1 MTEVSLVD
9 NQTFPGLLLKHSQN
23 SADGPAFREKYL
35 GIWQTYSWRESAE
48 QVRALACGFA
58 VMGLK
63 RGDTIAIIG
72 DNRPQLYWVF
82 LAAQSIGAV
91 PVPMY
96 QDGVAEELQ
105 YVLNHAGVRFAVV
118 EDQEQTD
125 KLFLIKDRCSQL
137 EEIIYK
143 DSRGMLDYNQ
153 PFVHSYTDVQERGRA
168 YDEKNPD
175 FFQRELAVTG
185 PDDVAGVFYTSGTTG
200 NPKGVQ
206 LTYSNLLVSANRFSH
221 QEALQDDERQINYA
235 PMAWVGDHF
244 FLALALSAGYSTNCP
259 ESRETLLTD
268 LKEIGPTIFFG
279 APALWEGLL
288 TTITIRMED
297 AGRFKRGLF
306 RYFIDVAQRVG
317 TDLLDRRPVGL
328 ADRLRYWLGEVFVYG
343 PLKNSLGLSHTRLA
357 ITGGAPLGENTF
369 SFYRSIGINLKQ
381 IYGQTECS
389 AYATRHHNGDARQDT
404 VGPPCEGVEIR
415 IADSG
420 EILVKS
426 PGNFTGYFKN
436 PEATRETLT
445 EDGWLRTGDAG
456 IMTDDGH
463 LKVID
468 RANDVGA
475 LNDGTLF
482 APQYI
487 ENKLKFFPYIREAV
501 ALGNA
506 RNYVT
511 VFINIDLEAMG
522 NFAERI
528 GLSYSGYTD
537 LSQRDEVYDL
547 IRQNVEEVNQDLT
560 RDSNLASSQIRRFIV
575 LHKELDADDGE
586 LTRTRK
592 VRREFVGE
600 KYRKLIDAL
609 YSDQQHVEVESEVT
623 FEDGSKGSIS
633 ADLKIYSLQVE
644 GSATGSPGTAS

>member
-23 SADGPAFREKYL
+23 SADSPAFREKYL

-168 YDEKNPD
+168 YDEENPD

-206 LTYSNLLVSANRFSH
+206 LTFSNLLVSANRFSH

-306 RYFIDVAQRVG
+306 RYFIDVAQRAG

-328 ADRLRYWLGEVFVYG
+328 ADRLRYWLGEVFIYG
-343 PLKNSLGLSHTRLA
+343 PLKNNLGLSHTRLA

-426 PGNFTGYFKN
+426 PGNFAGYFKN

>member
-118 EDQEQTD
+118 ENQEQTD

-168 YDEKNPD
+168 YDEENPD

-206 LTYSNLLVSANRFSH
+206 LTFSNLLVSANRFSH

-306 RYFIDVAQRVG
+306 RYFIDVAQRAG

>member
-23 SADGPAFREKYL
+23 SADSPAFREKYL

-143 DSRGMLDYNQ
+143 DSRGMQDYNQ
-153 PFVHSYTDVQERGRA
+153 PFVHNYTDVQERGRA
-168 YDEKNPD
+168 YDEENPD

-206 LTYSNLLVSANRFSH
+206 LTFSNLLDSADRFSH

-306 RYFIDVAQRVG
+306 RYFIDVAQRAG

-343 PLKNSLGLSHTRLA
+343 PLKNNLGLSHTRLA

-426 PGNFTGYFKN
+426 PGNFAGYFKN

>member
-23 SADGPAFREKYL
+23 SADSPAFREKYL

-143 DSRGMLDYNQ
+143 DSRGMQDYNQ
-153 PFVHSYTDVQERGRA
+153 PFVHNYTDVQERGRA
-168 YDEKNPD
+168 YDEENPD

-206 LTYSNLLVSANRFSH
+206 LTFSNLLGSANRFSH

-306 RYFIDVAQRVG
+306 RYFIDVAQRAG
-317 TDLLDRRPVGL
+317 TDLLDRRPGGL

-343 PLKNSLGLSHTRLA
+343 PLKNNLGLSHTRLA

-426 PGNFTGYFKN
+426 PGNFAGYFKN

-506 RNYVT
+506 RNYVA

-560 RDSNLASSQIRRFIV
+560 RDSNLASSQIKRFIV

>member
-143 DSRGMLDYNQ
+143 DSRGMQDYNQ
-153 PFVHSYTDVQERGRA
+153 PFVHNYTDVQERGRA
-168 YDEKNPD
+168 YDEENPD

-206 LTYSNLLVSANRFSH
+206 LTFSNLLVSANRFSH
-221 QEALQDDERQINYA
+221 QEVLQDDERQINYA

-306 RYFIDVAQRVG
+306 RYFIDVAQRAG

-426 PGNFTGYFKN
+426 PGNFAGYFKN

>member
-23 SADGPAFREKYL
+23 SADSPAFREKYL

-168 YDEKNPD
+168 YDEENPN

-306 RYFIDVAQRVG
+306 RYFIDVAQRAG

>member
-23 SADGPAFREKYL
+23 SADSPAFREKYL

-143 DSRGMLDYNQ
+143 DSRGMQDYNQ
-153 PFVHSYTDVQERGRA
+153 PFVHNYTDVQERGRA
-168 YDEKNPD
+168 YDEENPD

-206 LTYSNLLVSANRFSH
+206 LTFSNLLVSANRFSH

-306 RYFIDVAQRVG
+306 RYFIDVAQRAG

-328 ADRLRYWLGEVFVYG
+328 ADRLRYWLGEVFIYG
-343 PLKNSLGLSHTRLA
+343 PLKNNLGLSHTRLA

>member
-23 SADGPAFREKYL
+23 SADSPAFREKYL

-153 PFVHSYTDVQERGRA
+153 PFVHNYTDVQERGRA
-168 YDEKNPD
+168 YDEENPD

-306 RYFIDVAQRVG
+306 RYFIDVAQRAG

-343 PLKNSLGLSHTRLA
+343 PLKNNLGLSHTRLA

-426 PGNFTGYFKN
+426 PGNFAGYFKN

>member
-23 SADGPAFREKYL
+23 SADSPAFREKYL

-143 DSRGMLDYNQ
+143 DSRGMQDYNQ
-153 PFVHSYTDVQERGRA
+153 PFVHNYTDVQERGRA
-168 YDEKNPD
+168 YDEENPD

-206 LTYSNLLVSANRFSH
+206 LTFSNLLVSANRFSH
-221 QEALQDDERQINYA
+221 QEALQDGERQINYA

-297 AGRFKRGLF
+297 AGRFKRGLY
-306 RYFIDVAQRVG
+306 RYFIDVAQRAG

-343 PLKNSLGLSHTRLA
+343 PLKNNLGLSHTRLA

-426 PGNFTGYFKN
+426 PGNFAGYFKN

>member
-23 SADGPAFREKYL
+23 SADSPAFREKYL

-143 DSRGMLDYNQ
+143 DSRGMQDYNQ
-153 PFVHSYTDVQERGRA
+153 PFVHNYTDVQERGRA
-168 YDEKNPD
+168 YDEENPD

-206 LTYSNLLVSANRFSH
+206 LTFSNLLVSANRFSH

-306 RYFIDVAQRVG
+306 RYFIDVAQRAG

-328 ADRLRYWLGEVFVYG
+328 ADRLRYWLGEVFIYG
-343 PLKNSLGLSHTRLA
+343 PLKNNLGLSHTRLA

-426 PGNFTGYFKN
+426 PGNFAGYFKN

>member
-23 SADGPAFREKYL
+23 SADSPAFREKYL

-143 DSRGMLDYNQ
+143 DSRGMQDYSQ
-153 PFVHSYTDVQERGRA
+153 PFIHNYTDVQERGRA
-168 YDEKNPD
+168 YDEENPD

-206 LTYSNLLVSANRFSH
+206 LTFSNLLVSANRFSH

-306 RYFIDVAQRVG
+306 RYFIDVAQRAG

-343 PLKNSLGLSHTRLA
+343 PLKNNLGLSHTRLA

-426 PGNFTGYFKN
+426 PGNFAGYFKN

>member
-1 MTEVSLVD
+1 
-9 NQTFPGLLLKHSQN
+9 
-23 SADGPAFREKYL
+23 
-35 GIWQTYSWRESAE
+35 
-48 QVRALACGFA
+48 
-58 VMGLK
+58 MGLK

-105 YVLNHAGVRFAVV
+105 YVLDHAGVRFAVV

-143 DSRGMLDYNQ
+143 DSRGMQDYNQ
-153 PFVHSYTDVQERGRA
+153 PFVHNYTDVQECGRA
-168 YDEKNPD
+168 YDEENPE
-175 FFQRELAVTG
+175 FFQRELAATG

-206 LTYSNLLVSANRFSH
+206 LTFSNLLVSADRFSH

-244 FLALALSAGYSTNCP
+244 FLALALSAGYCTNCP

-306 RYFIDVAQRVG
+306 RYFIDVAQRAG

-343 PLKNSLGLSHTRLA
+343 PLKNNLGLSHTRLA

-369 SFYRSIGINLKQ
+369 KFYRSIGINLKQ

-415 IADSG
+415 IADNG

-426 PGNFTGYFKN
+426 PGNFAGYFKN

-445 EDGWLRTGDAG
+445 ENGWLRTGDAG

-501 ALGNA
+501 ALGDA

-511 VFINIDLEAMG
+511 VFINIDLEAVG

-537 LSQRDEVYDL
+537 LSQREEVYDL
-547 IRQNVEEVNQDLT
+547 IRQNVEEVNRDLS

-600 KYRKLIDAL
+600 KYQTLIDAL
-609 YSDQQHVEVESEVT
+609 YSDQQHVKVESEVT

-644 GSATGSPGTAS
+644 GPATGSPGTAS

>member
-23 SADGPAFREKYL
+23 SADSPAFREKYL

-143 DSRGMLDYNQ
+143 DSRGMQDYNQ
-153 PFVHSYTDVQERGRA
+153 PFVHNYTDVQERGRA
-168 YDEKNPD
+168 YDEENPD

-206 LTYSNLLVSANRFSH
+206 LTFSNLLDSADRFSH
-221 QEALQDDERQINYA
+221 QEALQDGERQINYA

-306 RYFIDVAQRVG
+306 RYFIDVAQRAG

-343 PLKNSLGLSHTRLA
+343 PLKNNLGLSHTRLA

-426 PGNFTGYFKN
+426 PGNFAGYFKN

>member
-23 SADGPAFREKYL
+23 SADSPAFREKYL

-143 DSRGMLDYNQ
+143 DSRGMQDYNQ
-153 PFVHSYTDVQERGRA
+153 PFVHNYTDVQERGRA
-168 YDEKNPD
+168 YDEENPD

-206 LTYSNLLVSANRFSH
+206 LTFSNLLVSANRFSH

-306 RYFIDVAQRVG
+306 RYFIDVAQRAG

-343 PLKNSLGLSHTRLA
+343 PLKNNLGLSHTRLA

-426 PGNFTGYFKN
+426 PGNFAGYFKN

-511 VFINIDLEAMG
+511 VFINIDLEAVG

-528 GLSYSGYTD
+528 GLGYSGYTD

-547 IRQNVEEVNQDLT
+547 IRQNVEEVNRDLS
-560 RDSNLASSQIRRFIV
+560 RDSNLASSQVRRFIV

>member
-23 SADGPAFREKYL
+23 SADSPAFREKYL

-143 DSRGMLDYNQ
+143 DSRGMQDYNQ
-153 PFVHSYTDVQERGRA
+153 PFVHNYTDVQERGRA
-168 YDEKNPD
+168 YDEENPD

-206 LTYSNLLVSANRFSH
+206 LTFSNLLVSANRFSH

-297 AGRFKRGLF
+297 AGRFKRGLY
-306 RYFIDVAQRVG
+306 RYFIDVAQRAG

-343 PLKNSLGLSHTRLA
+343 PLKNNLGLSHTRLA

-426 PGNFTGYFKN
+426 PGNFAGYFKN

-511 VFINIDLEAMG
+511 VFINIDLEAVG

-528 GLSYSGYTD
+528 GLGYSGYTD

-547 IRQNVEEVNQDLT
+547 IRQNVEEVNRDLS
-560 RDSNLASSQIRRFIV
+560 RDSNLASSQVRRFIV

-600 KYRKLIDAL
+600 KYQTLIDAL
-609 YSDQQHVEVESEVT
+609 YSDQQHVKVESEVT

>member
-23 SADGPAFREKYL
+23 SADSPAFREKYL

-143 DSRGMLDYNQ
+143 DSRGMQDYNQ
-153 PFVHSYTDVQERGRA
+153 PFVHNYTDVQERGRA
-168 YDEKNPD
+168 YDEENPD

-206 LTYSNLLVSANRFSH
+206 LTFSNLLVSANRFSH

-306 RYFIDVAQRVG
+306 RYFIDVAQRAG

-328 ADRLRYWLGEVFVYG
+328 ADRLRYWLGEVFIYG
-343 PLKNSLGLSHTRLA
+343 PLKNNLGLSHTRLA

-426 PGNFTGYFKN
+426 PGNFAGYFKN

-644 GSATGSPGTAS
+644 GSATGSPGTAG

>member
-23 SADGPAFREKYL
+23 SADSPAFREKYL

-143 DSRGMLDYNQ
+143 DSRGMQDYNQ
-153 PFVHSYTDVQERGRA
+153 PFVHNYTDVQERGRA
-168 YDEKNPD
+168 YDEENPD

-206 LTYSNLLVSANRFSH
+206 LTFSNLLISADRFSH
-221 QEALQDDERQINYA
+221 QEALQDEERQINYA

-306 RYFIDVAQRVG
+306 RYFIDVAQRAG

-343 PLKNSLGLSHTRLA
+343 PLKNNLGLSHTRLA

-426 PGNFTGYFKN
+426 PGNFAGYFKN

-528 GLSYSGYTD
+528 GLGYSGYTD

-575 LHKELDADDGE
+575 LHKELDGDDGE

>member
-23 SADGPAFREKYL
+23 SADSPAFREKYL

-143 DSRGMLDYNQ
+143 DSRGMQDYNQ
-153 PFVHSYTDVQERGRA
+153 PFVHNYTDVQERGRA
-168 YDEKNPD
+168 YDEENPD

-206 LTYSNLLVSANRFSH
+206 LTFSNLLVSANRFSH

-306 RYFIDVAQRVG
+306 RYFIDVAQRAG

-328 ADRLRYWLGEVFVYG
+328 ADRLRYWLGEVFIYG
-343 PLKNSLGLSHTRLA
+343 PLKNNLGLSHTRLA

-426 PGNFTGYFKN
+426 PGNFAGYFKN

-560 RDSNLASSQIRRFIV
+560 RDSNLASSQIKRFIV

>member
-23 SADGPAFREKYL
+23 SADSPAFREKYL

-143 DSRGMLDYNQ
+143 DSRGMQDYNQ
-153 PFVHSYTDVQERGRA
+153 PFVHNYTDVQERGRA
-168 YDEKNPD
+168 YDEENPD

-206 LTYSNLLVSANRFSH
+206 LTFSNLLVSANRFSH

-306 RYFIDVAQRVG
+306 RYFIDVAQRAG

-328 ADRLRYWLGEVFVYG
+328 ADRLRYWLGEVFIYG
-343 PLKNSLGLSHTRLA
+343 PLKNNLGLSHTRLA

-426 PGNFTGYFKN
+426 PGNFAGYFKN

-600 KYRKLIDAL
+600 KYQTLIDAL
-609 YSDQQHVEVESEVT
+609 YSDQQHVKVESEVT

-644 GSATGSPGTAS
+644 GPATGSPGTAS

>member
-23 SADGPAFREKYL
+23 SADSPAFREKYL

-143 DSRGMLDYNQ
+143 DSRGMQDYNQ
-153 PFVHSYTDVQERGRA
+153 PFVHNYTDVQERGRA
-168 YDEKNPD
+168 YDEENPD

-206 LTYSNLLVSANRFSH
+206 LTFSNLLVSANRFSH

-306 RYFIDVAQRVG
+306 RYFIDVAQRAG

-328 ADRLRYWLGEVFVYG
+328 ADRLRYWLGEVFIYG
-343 PLKNSLGLSHTRLA
+343 PLKNNLGLSHTRLA

-426 PGNFTGYFKN
+426 PGNFAGYFKN

-644 GSATGSPGTAS
+644 GSATGSPDTAS

>member
-23 SADGPAFREKYL
+23 SADSPAFREKYL

-143 DSRGMLDYNQ
+143 DSRGMQDYNQ
-153 PFVHSYTDVQERGRA
+153 PFVHNYTDVQERGRA
-168 YDEKNPD
+168 YDEENPD

-206 LTYSNLLVSANRFSH
+206 LTFSNLLVSANRFSH

-306 RYFIDVAQRVG
+306 RYFIDVAQRAG

-328 ADRLRYWLGEVFVYG
+328 ADRLRYWLGEVLIYG
-343 PLKNSLGLSHTRLA
+343 PLKNNLGLSHTRLA

-426 PGNFTGYFKN
+426 PGNFAGYFKN

>member
-1 MTEVSLVD
+1 
-9 NQTFPGLLLKHSQN
+9 
-23 SADGPAFREKYL
+23 
-35 GIWQTYSWRESAE
+35 
-48 QVRALACGFA
+48 
-58 VMGLK
+58 
-63 RGDTIAIIG
+63 
-72 DNRPQLYWVF
+72 
-82 LAAQSIGAV
+82 
-91 PVPMY
+91 
-96 QDGVAEELQ
+96 
-105 YVLNHAGVRFAVV
+105 
-118 EDQEQTD
+118 
-125 KLFLIKDRCSQL
+125 
-137 EEIIYK
+137 
-143 DSRGMLDYNQ
+143 
-153 PFVHSYTDVQERGRA
+153 
-168 YDEKNPD
+168 
-175 FFQRELAVTG
+175 
-185 PDDVAGVFYTSGTTG
+185 
-200 NPKGVQ
+200 
-206 LTYSNLLVSANRFSH
+206 
-221 QEALQDDERQINYA
+221 
-235 PMAWVGDHF
+235 
-244 FLALALSAGYSTNCP
+244 LALALSAGYSTNCP

-306 RYFIDVAQRVG
+306 RYFIDVAQRAG

-343 PLKNSLGLSHTRLA
+343 PLKNNLGLSHTRLA

-426 PGNFTGYFKN
+426 PGNFAGYFKN

>member
-23 SADGPAFREKYL
+23 SADSPAFREKYL

-143 DSRGMLDYNQ
+143 DSRGMQDYNQ
-153 PFVHSYTDVQERGRA
+153 PFVHNYTDVQERGRA
-168 YDEKNPD
+168 YDEENPD

-206 LTYSNLLVSANRFSH
+206 LTYSNLLVSADRFSH

-306 RYFIDVAQRVG
+306 RYFIDVAQRAG

-343 PLKNSLGLSHTRLA
+343 PLKNNLGLSHTRLA

-426 PGNFTGYFKN
+426 PGNFAGYFKN

>member
-168 YDEKNPD
+168 YDEENPD

-306 RYFIDVAQRVG
+306 RYFIDVAQRAG

-343 PLKNSLGLSHTRLA
+343 PLKNNLGLSHTRLA

>member
-153 PFVHSYTDVQERGRA
+153 PFVHNYTDVQERGRA
-168 YDEKNPD
+168 YDEENPD

-206 LTYSNLLVSANRFSH
+206 LTFSNLLVSANRFSH

-306 RYFIDVAQRVG
+306 RYFIDVAQRAG

-426 PGNFTGYFKN
+426 PGNFAGYFKN

>member
-23 SADGPAFREKYL
+23 SADSPAFREKYL

-58 VMGLK
+58 AMGLK

-143 DSRGMLDYNQ
+143 DSRGMQDYNQ
-153 PFVHSYTDVQERGRA
+153 PFVHNYTDVQERGRA
-168 YDEKNPD
+168 YDEENPD

-206 LTYSNLLVSANRFSH
+206 LTFSNLLVSANRFSH

-297 AGRFKRGLF
+297 AGRFKRGLY
-306 RYFIDVAQRVG
+306 RYFIDVAQRAG

-343 PLKNSLGLSHTRLA
+343 PLKNNLGLSHTRLA

-426 PGNFTGYFKN
+426 PGNFAGYFKN

-547 IRQNVEEVNQDLT
+547 IRQNVEEVNRDLS
-560 RDSNLASSQIRRFIV
+560 RDSNLASSQVRRFIV

-600 KYRKLIDAL
+600 KYQTLIDAL
-609 YSDQQHVEVESEVT
+609 YSDQQHVKVESEVT

-644 GSATGSPGTAS
+644 GPATGSPGTAS

>member
-23 SADGPAFREKYL
+23 SADSPAFREKYL

-58 VMGLK
+58 AMGLK

-105 YVLNHAGVRFAVV
+105 YVLDHAGVRFAVV

-143 DSRGMLDYNQ
+143 DSRGMQDYNQ
-153 PFVHSYTDVQERGRA
+153 PFVHNYTDVQECGRA
-168 YDEKNPD
+168 YDEENPE
-175 FFQRELAVTG
+175 FFQRELAATG

-206 LTYSNLLVSANRFSH
+206 LTFSNLLVSADRFSH

-244 FLALALSAGYSTNCP
+244 FLALALSAGYCTNCP

-306 RYFIDVAQRVG
+306 RYFIDVAQRAG

-343 PLKNSLGLSHTRLA
+343 PLKNNLGLSHTRLA

-369 SFYRSIGINLKQ
+369 KFYRSIGINLKQ

-415 IADSG
+415 IADNG

-426 PGNFTGYFKN
+426 PGNFAGYFKN

-445 EDGWLRTGDAG
+445 ENGWLRTGDAG

-501 ALGNA
+501 ALGDA

-511 VFINIDLEAMG
+511 VFINIDLEAVG

-537 LSQRDEVYDL
+537 LSQREEVYDL
-547 IRQNVEEVNQDLT
+547 IRQNVEEVNRDLS
-560 RDSNLASSQIRRFIV
+560 RDSNLSSSQVRRFIV

-600 KYRKLIDAL
+600 KYQTLIDAL
-609 YSDQQHVEVESEVT
+609 YSDQQHVKVESEVT

-644 GSATGSPGTAS
+644 GPATGSPGTVS

>member
-23 SADGPAFREKYL
+23 SADSPAFREKYL

-153 PFVHSYTDVQERGRA
+153 PFVHNYTDVQERGRA
-168 YDEKNPD
+168 YDEENPD

-306 RYFIDVAQRVG
+306 RYFIDVAQRAG

-343 PLKNSLGLSHTRLA
+343 PLKNNLGLSHTRLA

>member
-23 SADGPAFREKYL
+23 SADSPAFREKYL

-143 DSRGMLDYNQ
+143 DSRGMQDYNQ
-153 PFVHSYTDVQERGRA
+153 PFVHNYTDVQERGRA
-168 YDEKNPD
+168 YDEVNPD

-185 PDDVAGVFYTSGTTG
+185 PDDVAGGFYTSGTTG

-206 LTYSNLLVSANRFSH
+206 LTFSNLLVSADRFSH
-221 QEALQDDERQINYA
+221 QEALHDDDRQINYA

-244 FLALALSAGYSTNCP
+244 FLALALSAVYSTNCP

-306 RYFIDVAQRVG
+306 RYFIDVAQRAG

-343 PLKNSLGLSHTRLA
+343 PLKNNLGLSHTRLA

-389 AYATRHHNGDARQDT
+389 AYATRHHNGAARQDT

-426 PGNFTGYFKN
+426 PGNFAGYFKN

-644 GSATGSPGTAS
+644 GSATGSPSTAS

>member
-23 SADGPAFREKYL
+23 SADSPAFREKYL

-143 DSRGMLDYNQ
+143 DSRGMQDYNQ
-153 PFVHSYTDVQERGRA
+153 PFVHNYTDVQERGRA
-168 YDEKNPD
+168 YDEENPD

-206 LTYSNLLVSANRFSH
+206 LTFSNLLVSANRFSH
-221 QEALQDDERQINYA
+221 QEALQDGERQINYA

-306 RYFIDVAQRVG
+306 RYFIDVAQRAG

-343 PLKNSLGLSHTRLA
+343 PLKNNLGLSHTRLA

-426 PGNFTGYFKN
+426 PGNFAGYFKN

-506 RNYVT
+506 RDYVT

>member
-23 SADGPAFREKYL
+23 SADSPAFREKYL

-143 DSRGMLDYNQ
+143 DSRGMQDYNQ
-153 PFVHSYTDVQERGRA
+153 PFVHNYTDVQERGRA
-168 YDEKNPD
+168 YDEENPD

-221 QEALQDDERQINYA
+221 QEALQDGERQINYA

-297 AGRFKRGLF
+297 AGRFKRGLY
-306 RYFIDVAQRVG
+306 RYFIDVAQRAG

-343 PLKNSLGLSHTRLA
+343 PLKNNLGLSHTRLA

-426 PGNFTGYFKN
+426 PGNFAGYFKN